1 MGLTLKTTGIFLL
14 LLMLLNGTAASASP
28 IPEEQPAQDS
38 ALPKDGEP
46 QEALSTALSDAEAL
60 LDSSINQYRAAVAE
74 HEAEFGPFD
83 AELGEMNYSLG
94 KTLQLRHRFPEAIE
108 TYRHAMHL
116 NRVNDGV
123 FSLTQEPMLRGMIE
137 SQSALGQ
144 IDDAGENYQQL
155 LWLYRKSYG
164 DDDPR
169 LIPIMEE
176 ISRWHMQVY
185 NRRGAQDDIYHLL
198 VSYGMYTYAISIATQ
213 QYGAYDLRLVS
224 LLEHSALAN
233 YYLSDH
239 NKTFP
244 SSWENAVMASYD
256 RVPRL
261 PGMGEE
267 LSLNRNYYQNGRRN
281 YKRIFDILENNP
293 DAKPEDIAK
302 GYVSLGDWLLLFDK
316 TIQGMHAYEKAMTI
330 LTRPGIDKGLTG
342 ELFGAPTMLPRPA
355 EANYW
360 TNGYTE
366 SADGTNNS
374 TPENSGTPTPS
385 DVAQNPPPAPLLP
398 SPKEY
403 VMVAVDITKEG
414 VPEKIDVISF
424 HPEKNESLEK
434 RARKAI
440 TSSRFRPRFE
450 NGAPVLTKA
459 LPVRV
464 IMN

>member
-1 MGLTLKTTGIFLL
+1 MGLTLKTTGVFLL
-14 LLMLLNGTAASASP
+14 LLLLLNGTAANEP
-28 IPEEQPAQDS
+28 PLPEDLPAQDNV
-38 ALPKDGEP
+38 LPEDGEP
-46 QEALSTALSDAEAL
+46 QAALTSALTEAEAL
-60 LDSSINQYRAAVAE
+60 LDSSIDQYRAAITE
-74 HEAEFGPFD
+74 HEAQLGPFD

-94 KTLQLRHRFPEAIE
+94 KTLQLRYRFQEAIE

-116 NRVNDGV
+116 KRVNDGV

-144 IDDAGENYQQL
+144 IDDAGEHYQQL

-169 LIPIMEE
+169 LISIMEE

-185 NRRGAQDDIYHLL
+185 NRRGTQDDIYHLL

-233 YYLSDH
+233 YYLSTH

-267 LSLNRNYYQNGRRN
+267 LSLNRNYYQNGRRD
-281 YKRIFDILENNP
+281 YKRMFDVLENNP
-293 DAKPEDIAK
+293 AAKPEDIAK

-316 TIQGMHAYEKAMTI
+316 TTQGMHAYEKAVTI
-330 LTRPGIDKGLTG
+330 LTRPEVDNGLTG
-342 ELFGAPTMLPRPA
+342 ELFGAPIMLPRPA
-355 EANYW
+355 ETEYW
-360 TNGYTE
+360 TNRPTKQGANTDTPDNTD
-366 SADGTNNS
+366 AS
-374 TPENSGTPTPS
+374 TPANI
-385 DVAQNPPPAPLLP
+385 AQSTQSPPPLP
-398 SPKEY
+398 SSREY
-403 VMVAVDITKEG
+403 VMVAVDVSATG
-414 VPEKIDVISF
+414 VPDKIDTVSF

-450 NGAPVLTKA
+450 KGSPVLTKA